1 MIPSLFA
8 NCLIKLLF
16 VYYNK
21 RSYMSKNSAK
31 QRLTQ
36 LKEWLAWRKANANT
50 TFIGAKKPRKV
61 FSKAD
66 HYKNTRE
73 RYGSKSN

>member
-1 MIPSLFA
+1 
-8 NCLIKLLF
+8 
-16 VYYNK
+16 
-21 RSYMSKNSAK
+21 MSKNSAK

-66 HYKNTRE
+66 HYKNSRE